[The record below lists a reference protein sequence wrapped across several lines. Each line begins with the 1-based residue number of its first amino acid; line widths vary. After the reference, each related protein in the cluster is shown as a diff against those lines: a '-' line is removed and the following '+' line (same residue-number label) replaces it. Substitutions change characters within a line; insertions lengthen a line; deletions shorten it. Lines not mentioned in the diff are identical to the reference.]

1 MLDSQLLNQVMN
13 EIDDAFKSGH
23 LISQVLFIQRHR
35 FQRSLAEMQ
44 NNTTTNPYFD
54 ELDVL
59 NATYRV
65 KANVSASQAIDSL
78 LQSHETAVDCG
89 VTMIIMY
96 YKVVLRM
103 MERKWGFLDGRKR
116 FDALFGS
123 IDATTPA
130 ERRLIISPMSI
141 VMGTEYYPQMALLPV
156 QPLSFL
162 TETQLFRSKP
172 EMEAAVKVGYQVTF
186 DGDPNYLKLHPAGAF
201 AAYNCVVTSVNPLK
215 VRSSDIPGIELTEDD
230 LFHHHI
236 QAYSQ
241 TPTFESFS
249 LVDQQFRNSTAYLVL
264 SKTPTTKEKIPG
276 YNPCFFSIDMQK
288 LEFLLS
294 APIAEVVATLDIH
307 ITTMTQTCLRYKAEY
322 VIKQMRNA
330 TEAQLSNLAV
340 SPTATAAP
348 KKSQSTSSDEFSGL
362 AGLKGAFAST
372 AKPAAPAIAAQST
385 SMLPSSTAPKQSQPV
400 PGEFSGLAG
409 LRGAFVTPA
418 AKPAAVASTAQ
429 PSSKASPNKNDSLDG
444 FMSGLRPGFLK

>member
-1 MLDSQLLNQVMN
+1 MNYVVKRSQKTPQRFLQLLSGNIMLDSQLLNQVMN

-65 KANVSASQAIDSL
+65 KANMSASQAIDSL

-103 MERKWGFLDGRKR
+103 MEQKWGVIDGRKR

-123 IDATTPA
+123 VDATTPI
-130 ERRLIISPMSI
+130 ERRLIISPVSI
-141 VMGTEYYPQMALLPV
+141 VMGTEYIPQMELLPV

-162 TETQLFRSKP
+162 ADTQLFKSKQ
-172 EMEAAVKVGYQVTF
+172 EMEAAVKVGYQVLF
-186 DGDPNYLKLHPAGAF
+186 EGDPNYLKLHPAGAF

-215 VRSSDIPGIELTEDD
+215 VRSSDIPGKELTEDD

-249 LVDQQFRNSTAYLVL
+249 LVDQQFRNSTAYLAL

-276 YNPCFFSIDMQK
+276 YNAVFFSIDMQK

-294 APIAEVVATLDIH
+294 APIAEVVAILDKH
-307 ITTMTQTCLRYKAEY
+307 ITTMTQTCLGYKAEY
-322 VIKQMRNA
+322 VAKQFQKEA
-330 TEAQLSNLAV
+330 AAQLSSLTLTSSTNSTHKAPVAKAAPAVANPLQAV
-340 SPTATAAP
+340 SN
-348 KKSQSTSSDEFSGL
+348 EFSGL
-362 AGLKGAFAST
+362 S
-372 AKPAAPAIAAQST
+372 
-385 SMLPSSTAPKQSQPV
+385 
-400 PGEFSGLAG
+400 G
-409 LRGAFVTPA
+409 LRGAFVKPA
-418 AKPAAVASTAQ
+418 AKPAAAPATAAQ
-429 PSSKASPNKNDSLDG
+429 KAAANKKDSQDG